1 MTHKTEAII
10 LKSVKYGETSL
21 IVTAFTEKF
30 GIQTYIINGIRTSKK
45 GSSKYALFQPTAIL
59 DLDVYNNDLKSI
71 QKINESGWNVLYNN
85 IFSSV
90 IKNGIAL
97 FMVELITKSLKQPE
111 QNPDLFYF
119 LKDALV
125 QLDNAPPSIAS
136 NIPLYFALHLSYF
149 FGFRLSNPATKVE
162 SFYLDLLEG
171 SFVEQLPSHKHFLS
185 QEDSQI
191 TAELLKV
198 MQLSELEQFKLNG
211 KKRSALLQKYVEY
224 YSIHIQGL
232 GEIKTLQVLSQ
243 LIS

>member
-1 MTHKTEAII
+1 MTHKTEAIV

-21 IVTAFTEKF
+21 IVTAFTEIF
-30 GIQTYIINGIRTSKK
+30 GIQTFIINGVRTSKK
-45 GSSKYALFQPTAIL
+45 GSSKYSLFQPAAVLEL
-59 DLDVYNNDLKSI
+59 DIYYNDLKSI
-71 QKINESGWNVLYNN
+71 HRIKESGWNVLYKN

-97 FMVELITKSLKQPE
+97 FMIELITKSLKQPE

-125 QLDNAPPSIAS
+125 QLDEAPDSIAS

-149 FGFRLSNPATKVE
+149 FGLRLSTPDASKE
-162 SFYLDLLEG
+162 IFYLDFLEG
-171 SFVEQLPSHKHFLS
+171 GFVGQQPSHKHFLDV
-185 QEDSQI
+185 EDSQL
-191 TAELLKV
+191 TSELLKV
-198 MQLSELEQFKLNG
+198 MQLSELENFKLNG
-211 KKRSALLQKYVEY
+211 KKRNFLLQKYIEY

-232 GEIKTLQVLSQ
+232 GEMKTLQVLTQ